1 MSSHLNALLNT
12 SGFWSEAIKVAPPI
26 VTAIGVAFASWQF
39 RINQSWKR
47 MEYAA
52 TLVRRANEDETLA
65 LAILCLDWRDRV
77 LPIPERYKVIADE
90 LGFKYVRHSY
100 EKMAE
105 AFSIGNRQVIPE
117 TNQLELNR
125 NPDEFVHG
133 LYVDVLEYLF
143 QYLEEVN
150 KFVETRL
157 IRRRDVLILTY
168 WADRI
173 INLKYDGRYVFRDY
187 LVYYK
192 IRGVFGISSDPHLY
206 FRHGRLMRVEPEDYS
221 DHQVL
226 DGPRPNAH

>member
-1 MSSHLNALLNT
+1 MAKLLDAILNAPE
-12 SGFWSEAIKVAPPI
+12 FWTEAIKVAPPI

-52 TLVRRANEDETLA
+52 SLVRRANEDETLA
-65 LAILCLDWRDRV
+65 LAILCLDWRNRM
-77 LPIPERYKVIADE
+77 LPIPERYKNIADE
-90 LGFKYVRHSY
+90 LNIKHIKHSY
-100 EKMAE
+100 GKMAE
-105 AFSIGNRQVIPE
+105 AFSIDNRQTIPE
-117 TNQLELNR
+117 TNQLELTATT
-125 NPDEFVHG
+125 DELVDV
-133 LYVDVLEYLF
+133 LYVDILEYLF

-173 INLKYDGRYVFRDY
+173 INLKHNEKYVFRDY
-187 LVYYK
+187 LVHYK
-192 IRGVFGISSDPHLY
+192 IRGVFGISSHPRLY
-206 FRHGRLMRVEPEDYS
+206 FKHERLMHIRQEAYS
-221 DHQVL
+221 DSQVL

>member
-1 MSSHLNALLNT
+1 MSKLLDSIMNAP
-12 SGFWSEAIKVAPPI
+12 GFWAEEIKVAPPV

-65 LAILCLDWRDRV
+65 LAILCLDWRSRL
-77 LPIPERYKVIADE
+77 LPIPERYKNLADE
-90 LGFKYVRHSY
+90 INIKHIKHSY
-100 EKMAE
+100 AKMAG
-105 AFSIGNRQVIPE
+105 AFSIDNRQTIPE
-117 TNQLELNR
+117 TNQLELTKTT
-125 NPDEFVHG
+125 DELIDV
-133 LYVDVLEYLF
+133 LYVDILEYLF

-150 KFVETRL
+150 KFVETGL

-173 INLKYDGRYVFRDY
+173 INLKNDGEYVFRDY
-187 LVYYK
+187 LVHYK
-192 IRGVFGISSDPHLY
+192 IRGVFGISSHPRLY
-206 FRHGRLMRVEPEDYS
+206 FAHERLMRIRQEAYS
-221 DHQVL
+221 ERQVL